1 MLRVL
6 FPCLCL
12 GVAVEAG
19 AIKPDRKY
27 IRYPY
32 HSGLI
37 YEPLEVVTTDG
48 YKIETWF
55 YPAQEVSDTV
65 QSSDRPLPFTTL
77 DDAPRPTLIIC
88 NADAANMSYYQMVL
102 AACYAAN
109 GYNVVTFDWRGFG
122 ASDPFDMDTDYLCYT
137 EMLLD
142 YDAVIGS
149 VARCPYVDADNIF
162 LFGWSTGAYLSM
174 IAAQR
179 NDVRGCILRGCIT
192 SFDDA
197 IPVIKLRKGEY
208 DRNLIV
214 PADFPLKALPLSAA
228 PDFQRDVML
237 IVGENDTRTPP
248 WMSQQIY
255 DALPNDIYKELWIV
269 PGAKHSAKDAPE
281 FMALPQFLSRTI
293 SFMETSAGRSDTLSE
308 KSK

>member
-1 MLRVL
+1 MRRL
-6 FPCLCL
+6 FIIGLSLL
-12 GVAVEAG
+12 GALVSW
-19 AIKPDRKY
+19 AIKPNREY

-48 YKIETWF
+48 YRIETWF
-55 YPAQEVSDTV
+55 YPAQIISDSVQPSEV
-65 QSSDRPLPFTTL
+65 PLPFKTL
-77 DDAPRPTLIIC
+77 DETRRPTLIIC
-88 NADAANMSYYQMVL
+88 NADAANMSYYQMML
-102 AACYAAN
+102 AACYTAN

-122 ASDPFDMDTDYLCYT
+122 ASDPFEMDTDYLCYT

-142 YDAVIGS
+142 YDAVIKAVS
-149 VARCPYVDADNIF
+149 QVPYVNDNEIF

-192 SFDDA
+192 SFDEA
-197 IPVIKLRKGEY
+197 IPVIRQDKGDYE
-208 DRNLIV
+208 RNLVV
-214 PADFPLKALPLSAA
+214 PADFPLEAQPIAAA
-228 PDFQRDVML
+228 PDFNRDVML

-248 WMSQQIY
+248 WMSQKIY
-255 DALPNDIYKELWIV
+255 DALPDDIYKELWIV
-269 PGAKHSAKDAPE
+269 PDARHSAKEAPE

-293 SFMETSAGRSDTLSE
+293 SFMETSVSRNPSQPAE
-308 KSK
+308 